1 MNWIERDK
9 STIWHPFTPL
19 KGVADPLMVTKA
31 EGVYLHTDDGRKIID
46 AVSSWWVNLH
56 GHGNPHIAKAIA
68 TQASNLEHVIFA
80 GFTHEPA
87 IKLAESLLKIL
98 PSNQSRVFYSDNGS
112 TAVEV
117 AIKMAFQYWF
127 NKDEEKKRIIAI
139 DGAYH
144 GDTFGSMS
152 VGERSDFTKPFVEH
166 LFEVDFIDFPNGEN
180 DKEVIQTFQALAESG
195 EIAAFIFEPLI
206 QGASGMRMYSAET
219 LDKLLSIAEE
229 HNIICIADEVMTG
242 FGRTGKLFAS
252 DYLVNKPDIICL
264 SKGLTGG
271 ALALGAT
278 SCTSDIIDAFNS
290 EDLKKTFLHGHS
302 YTANPMACAAGVAS
316 YELLI
321 TPECQDNIKR
331 IAEKHIGFLSRIKGQ
346 RIVKDV
352 RTKGTVIAIEIE
364 TNKDSSYF
372 SEMRNM
378 LYPFFLEKD
387 ILLRPLGNLIYIIPP
402 YIIKNEELDLVY
414 SAIEELLNKHS
425 STSS

>member
-9 STIWHPFTPL
+9 NTIWHPFTPL
-19 KGVADPLMVTKA
+19 KGVPDPLMITKA

-56 GHGNPHIAKAIA
+56 GHGNQHIAKAIA
-68 TQASNLEHVIFA
+68 KQASNLEHVIFA

-87 IKLAESLLKIL
+87 IRLAESILKIL
-98 PSNQSRVFYSDNGS
+98 PSNQSRIFYSDNGS

-127 NKDEEKKRIIAI
+127 NRKSIKKRIIAI

-152 VGERSDFTKPFVEH
+152 VGERSDFTKPFVDH
-166 LFEVDFIDFPNGEN
+166 LFKVDFIDFPTENNG
-180 DKEVIQTFQALAESG
+180 DDVIQSFKILAESD
-195 EIAAFIFEPLI
+195 EIAAFIYEPII
-206 QGASGMRMYSAET
+206 QGASGMRMYSPE
-219 LDKLLSIAEE
+219 LLNELLTIAKKHE
-229 HNIICIADEVMTG
+229 IICIADEVMTG

-252 DYLVNKPDIICL
+252 DYLIQKPDIMCL

-271 ALALGAT
+271 AMALGAT
-278 SCTSDIIDAFNS
+278 SCSGDIIEAFNS
-290 EDLKKTFLHGHS
+290 DDLKKTFLHGHS
-302 YTANPMACAAGVAS
+302 YTANPMACAAGIAS

-321 TPECQDNIKR
+321 TPECQANIQR
-331 IAEKHIGFLSRIKGQ
+331 IARRHQEFLVQTKDQ
-346 RIVKDV
+346 QIVKDV
-352 RTKGTVIAIEIE
+352 RTKGTIIAIEFE
-364 TNKDSSYF
+364 TNSDSSYF

-378 LYPFFLEKD
+378 LYPFFLEKN

-402 YIIKNEELDLVY
+402 YIISDDELDQIY
-414 SAIEELLNKHS
+414 SAIQELLNKLS
-425 STSS
+425 PIS